1 MKMIVPHLWFDTQA
15 KEAALFYVALFEG
28 SRFIN
33 ATTLHET
40 PSGDAEIVQFQLSGI
55 PFMAISAGPYFP
67 LNPSVSLMVACT
79 SADEVDT
86 KWKSLSQGGT
96 PLMELGEYPFSKRY
110 GWIQDRYGLSWQLM
124 LVEGDTVS
132 QKITPNLL
140 FSGAVCGKA
149 EEAVRFYTDL
159 FPESQIGTIS
169 HYGPRESQSGNASVN
184 YASFRLCSTAFSAMD
199 NGYDV
204 DFTFNE
210 GFSLIVRC
218 ETQEE
223 IDYYWERLS
232 AVPEAEQCGWLKDK
246 YGLSWQIIPTVMD
259 EMMSSAS
266 AEEAKRLTEAFL
278 KMKKFDIKQL
288 ECAFKGTSPC

>member
-1 MKMIVPHLWFDTQA
+1 MNTIVPHLWFDTQA
-15 KEAALFYVALFEG
+15 SEAALFYVSLFEG
-28 SRFIN
+28 SRFIS

-55 PFMAISAGPYFP
+55 PFMAISAGPYFTF
-67 LNPSVSLMVACT
+67 NPSVSLMVACT
-79 SADEVDT
+79 SAEEVDT
-86 KWKSLSQGGT
+86 KWKRLSEGGT

-124 LVEGDTVS
+124 LVDGDTVS

-140 FSGAVCGKA
+140 FSGVVCGKT
-149 EEAVRFYTDL
+149 EEAVHFYTDI
-159 FPESQIGTIS
+159 FPESKAGFIS
-169 HYGPRESQSGNASVN
+169 HYGPGEAQSENASVN
-184 YASFRLCSTAFSAMD
+184 YASFQLYSSDFSAMD

-210 GFSLIVRC
+210 AFSLVVPC
-218 ETQEE
+218 ETQYE

-246 YGLSWQIIPTVMD
+246 YGLSWQIVPTLMD
-259 EMMSSAS
+259 EMLSSAS
-266 AEEAKRLTEAFL
+266 KEEAQRLTEAFL
-278 KMKKFDIKQL
+278 KMKKFDIEKL
-288 ECAFKGTSPC
+288 KCAFKGSSTC